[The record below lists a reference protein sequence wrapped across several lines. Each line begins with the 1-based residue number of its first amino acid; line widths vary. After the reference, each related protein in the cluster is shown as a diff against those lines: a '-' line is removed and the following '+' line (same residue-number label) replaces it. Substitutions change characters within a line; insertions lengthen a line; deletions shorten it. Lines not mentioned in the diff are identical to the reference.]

1 MEKVTL
7 KVNMIVG
14 GRHFPRGSVVSRE
27 LLPNRLRTGKYIVPG
42 VVSINK
48 VMPIDMIEVG
58 DDIEIVEE
66 DESPMRELTME
77 EVQPSISRL
86 KKRLR

>member
-1 MEKVTL
+1 
-7 KVNMIVG
+7 MILEG
-14 GRHFPRGSVVSRE
+14 QHFPRGSVVNKE
-27 LLPNRLRTGKYIVPG
+27 LLPNHLRIGKYIVPG

-58 DDIEIVEE
+58 DEIEISEE

-77 EVQPSISRL
+77 EIQPSISKLRKRL
-86 KKRLR
+86 K